1 MHGVIVM
8 CPSTAAP
15 LHFTSPL
22 LSHLGGSA
30 ALDPVHIFIMSQHQ
44 HFRLKI
50 QSERSH
56 FFRKAG
62 LYIKGIKVLDGTEV
76 QREAEFKADEGR
88 KLQTADER

>member
-30 ALDPVHIFIMSQHQ
+30 ALDLVHIFIMSQHQ

-50 QSERSH
+50 Q
-56 FFRKAG
+56 AG

-76 QREAEFKADEGR
+76 QREAEFEADEGR
-88 KLQTADER
+88 KLETADER